1 MHLDLSVVADQ
12 SQLAK
17 FVQEK
22 AHAGSGRSDHL
33 RQRCLID
40 RSVDGCWPS
49 IFSEIGEQKQ
59 KACTPSTH
67 RGFGTRVAENIIAG
81 QLKGEVRFDWRNQGL
96 VCEIALPLV

>member
-40 RSVDGCWPS
+40 RSVDGCRPS
-49 IFSEIGEQKQ
+49 IFPEIGEQKQ
-59 KACTPSTH
+59 KACEPLL
-67 RGFGTRVAENIIAG
+67 TRIE
-81 QLKGEVRFDWRNQGL
+81 QLVDQIFFNAIRVTR
-96 VCEIALPLV
+96 